1 MRGGLERWKRGVE
14 SRGVRQAIGYALE
27 GISDAHLQHSPS
39 IDALEAYSAASNST
53 VSRFIVASGRIG
65 SDELTAGGL
74 RVWLTGHDPITGEER
89 GHQRLSPDADLLLD
103 GTLNHPKS
111 YSIAALL
118 HPELAAEFEALQ
130 DRLRDRILLTWQ
142 TELNARRGHGGL
154 IREEITRIEVVEL
167 RHRRSRAL
175 DPHIHRHLWLN
186 IKVLGVDGKWS
197 NLDSRVAMKLH
208 TVVNA
213 EGELAT
219 RTDPAWIAA
228 LARHGYTLDNT
239 GEIAKLASAIRRVSR
254 RSAQIEGNRARL
266 TAEWSAAHNGS
277 APSSEVL
284 QQIDR
289 RAWAVSRPNKPTDLD
304 EALWEARVHD
314 EIAAIDPDLTIPR
327 AAISVAATAPHAV
340 ALDLLAAQAV
350 VDADERS
357 TSCGGRFSIFDIRA
371 GAIRALSRTGVVAE
385 RDRLDG
391 VITEITERAT
401 RSAHRLVTDDPP
413 AHVKAFMATETVRAK
428 VRLAGR
434 LDVLARPGRSLLLG
448 ELQRFARN
456 EELSTLDASQRVA
469 ACAIAGT
476 DGLVT
481 VTGPAGAGKTTMLRA
496 AFGALTSHRR
506 QMLVVAPTRKAA
518 SVASRE
524 VGAAASSIH
533 ALLSGHGY
541 RWGTDEAGAKVW
553 TRLRVGELDPSMGA
567 VYGGPT
573 HYVLRSH
580 DRIVVDEAGMV
591 DLQTANVLVDLAIE
605 QGVGL
610 AFVGDT
616 RQALP
621 VGHAGAMGSA
631 IRHANAA
638 VELDTVHRFRDP
650 DYAALT
656 LRLRDAGD
664 RERALAV
671 AGELADQGHVDRVD
685 HLDGARERMIDAYFE
700 WHARGKRVTLVSG
713 TNAEA
718 DAINDAIQ
726 QRRVDEGE
734 LDSRVSWGMG
744 QQRILV
750 GDTVQTRRNDRLTGL
765 ENRAQWTVRDIRD
778 GYVPLIS
785 VSDSGEVRRV
795 FTEYAREH
803 LQLAYASTVHG
814 VQGDTAAASVV
825 GPDVDAAGL
834 YVGLTRGRLSN
845 VAIVVARTDAAAREC
860 LAESMQRGT
869 PELTMQDAVRAA
881 QAELRRAAR
890 NREATM
896 ATGPVVGAPSAGAR
910 ARHVEPT
917 SGDEESSILLAHASS
932 VALATARIVR
942 RYLQRCE
949 RPAADHVAER
959 SDGCI
964 FGFSFSSIAVMSTTP
979 PYPNAPIA
987 LAIVELRGPESP
999 PLTRAEILSLK
1010 RAVQSTLPLFATER
1024 TRGFSMEFGPA
1035 GVRPVD
1041 GGEQELVKFM
1051 TRSRRTCVTFTTT
1064 STIIETTDY
1073 KGWSD
1078 FKRFLEVGLSARQDI
1093 APMDGLVRLGI
1104 RIIDEVRVPNNSR
1117 PDWADWLDP
1126 SLLAPR
1132 VKSSGSELQLKQQQ
1146 AVVQYGGHDRGETI
1160 TVRYG
1165 AMDGPPAVTS
1175 APNLIRPNLPAP
1187 GSYFLIDTDA
1197 AWEITDGEELPAVTS
1212 PGVVGLA
1219 DKLHAPMKEI
1229 FESFI
1234 TDRLRKEVF
1243 A

>member
-14 SRGVRQAIGYALE
+14 SRGVRHAIGYALK
-27 GISDAHLQHSPS
+27 GTCDAHLQHSPGV
-39 IDALEAYSAASNST
+39 DALEAYSATSDST
-53 VSRFIVASGRIG
+53 VSRFIVEKGIIT

-74 RVWLTGHDPITGEER
+74 RVWLTGHDPVTGKER

-103 GTLNHPKS
+103 GTINHPKS

-130 DRLRDRILLTWQ
+130 DRLRERILLTWQ

-167 RHRRSRAL
+167 QHRRSRAL

-186 IKVLGVDGKWS
+186 IKVLGADGKWS

-213 EGELAT
+213 EGELAA
-219 RTDPAWIAA
+219 RTDPVWIAA
-228 LARHGYTLDNT
+228 LARHGYTLDDT
-239 GEIAKLASAIRRVSR
+239 GEIAELAGAVRPVSR
-254 RSAQIEGNRARL
+254 RSAQIEANRARL
-266 TAEWSAAHNGS
+266 IAEWSAGHGRS
-277 APSSEVL
+277 APSVEAL

-289 RAWAVSRPNKPTDLD
+289 RAWAVSRPNKPADLD
-304 EALWEARVHD
+304 EASWEARVHD
-314 EIAAIDPDLTIPR
+314 EISAIDPSLTTPRVAIP
-327 AAISVAATAPHAV
+327 VAATDPHAV
-340 ALDLLAAQAV
+340 DLDLLAAQAV

-391 VITEITERAT
+391 VIAEIAERAT
-401 RSAHRLVTDDPP
+401 RSVYRLVAESP

-434 LDVLARPGRSLLLG
+434 LDVLARPGRCLLPN
-448 ELQRFARN
+448 ELRRLAPN
-456 EELSTLDASQRVA
+456 EDLSALDASQSVA

-481 VTGPAGAGKTTMLRA
+481 VTGPAGTGKTTMLRA
-496 AFGALTSHRR
+496 AFAALTSQGRR
-506 QMLVVAPTRKAA
+506 MLVVAPTRKAA

-533 ALLSGHGY
+533 ALLLDHGY
-541 RWGTDEAGAKVW
+541 RWATDEAGAKVW
-553 TRLRVGELDPSMGA
+553 TRLRVGEVDPSTGA
-567 VYGGPT
+567 VHGGPT
-573 HYVLRSH
+573 QYVLRSR

-591 DLQTANVLVDLAIE
+591 DLQTANVLVELAIE

-616 RQALP
+616 HQALP

-664 RERALAV
+664 RARALVV
-671 AGELADQGHVDRVD
+671 AGELAEHGHVDRVD
-685 HLDGARERMIDAYFE
+685 HHDAARERMIDAYFD

-726 QRRVDEGE
+726 QRRVDQGE
-734 LDSRVSWGMG
+734 LDVRVAAWGMA

-750 GDTVQTRRNDRLTGL
+750 GDTVQTRRNDRLTGV
-765 ENRAQWTVRDIRD
+765 ENRAQWIVRGIRD
-778 GYVPLIS
+778 EYLSLVS
-785 VSDSGEVRRV
+785 VSDSGEVARV
-795 FTEYAREH
+795 STEYAREH

-814 VQGDTAAASVV
+814 VQGDTADASVV

-881 QAELRRAAR
+881 QAEVRRAAR
-890 NREATM
+890 NREAAM
-896 ATGPVVGAPSAGAR
+896 ATGPVVGAPSAG
-910 ARHVEPT
+910 
-917 SGDEESSILLAHASS
+917 
-932 VALATARIVR
+932 
-942 RYLQRCE
+942 
-949 RPAADHVAER
+949 
-959 SDGCI
+959 
-964 FGFSFSSIAVMSTTP
+964 
-979 PYPNAPIA
+979 
-987 LAIVELRGPESP
+987 RG
-999 PLTRAEILSLK
+999 I
-1010 RAVQSTLPLFATER
+1010 
-1024 TRGFSMEFGPA
+1024 GM
-1035 GVRPVD
+1035 
-1041 GGEQELVKFM
+1041 
-1051 TRSRRTCVTFTTT
+1051 
-1064 STIIETTDY
+1064 
-1073 KGWSD
+1073 
-1078 FKRFLEVGLSARQDI
+1078 
-1093 APMDGLVRLGI
+1093 
-1104 RIIDEVRVPNNSR
+1104 
-1117 PDWADWLDP
+1117 
-1126 SLLAPR
+1126 
-1132 VKSSGSELQLKQQQ
+1132 
-1146 AVVQYGGHDRGETI
+1146 
-1160 TVRYG
+1160 
-1165 AMDGPPAVTS
+1165 
-1175 APNLIRPNLPAP
+1175 
-1187 GSYFLIDTDA
+1187 
-1197 AWEITDGEELPAVTS
+1197 
-1212 PGVVGLA
+1212 
-1219 DKLHAPMKEI
+1219 
-1229 FESFI
+1229 
-1234 TDRLRKEVF
+1234 
-1243 A
+1243 

>member
-14 SRGVRQAIGYALE
+14 SRGVRRAIGYALE
-27 GISDAHLQHSPS
+27 GICDAHLHHSPGV
-39 IDALEAYSAASNST
+39 DALEAYSAASAGT
-53 VSRFIVASGRIG
+53 VSRFIGASGRIG

-74 RVWLTGHDPITGEER
+74 RVWLTGHDPVTGEER
-89 GHQRLSPDADLLLD
+89 GYQRLSPDADLLLD

-167 RHRRSRAL
+167 QHRRSRAL

-186 IKVLGVDGKWS
+186 IKVLGADGKWS

-213 EGELAT
+213 EGELAA

-228 LARHGYTLDNT
+228 LARYGYTLDLN
-239 GEIAKLASAIRRVSR
+239 GEIAELAGAVGPVSR
-254 RSAQIEGNRARL
+254 RSAQIEANRARL
-266 TAEWSAAHNGS
+266 IAAWSAAHEGS
-277 APSSEVL
+277 APSVEVL

-289 RAWAVSRPNKPTDLD
+289 RAWAVSRPNKPADLD
-304 EALWEARVHD
+304 EASWEARVRD
-314 EIAAIDPDLTIPR
+314 EIAAIDSSLTTPRVSIP
-327 AAISVAATAPHAV
+327 VAATDLRAID
-340 ALDLLAAQAV
+340 LDLLAARAV

-391 VITEITERAT
+391 VIAEITERAT
-401 RSAHRLVTDDPP
+401 GSVYRLVAEPP

-434 LDVLARPGRSLLLG
+434 LDVLARPGRSLLPG
-448 ELQRFARN
+448 ELHRFAPH
-456 EELSTLDASQRVA
+456 EDLSALDASQSVA

-496 AFGALTSHRR
+496 AFAALASQRR
-506 QMLVVAPTRKAA
+506 RMLVVAPTRKAA

-533 ALLSGHGY
+533 ALLSDYGY

-553 TRLRVGELDPSMGA
+553 TRLRVGEVDPGTGA
-567 VYGGPT
+567 VFGGPSQ
-573 HYVLRSH
+573 YVLCSR

-591 DLQTANVLVDLAIE
+591 DLQTASVLVELAIE

-616 RQALP
+616 HQALP

-656 LRLRDAGD
+656 LRLRAAGD
-664 RERALAV
+664 RERALVV
-671 AGELADQGHVDRVD
+671 AGELAEQGHVARVD
-685 HLDGARERMIDAYFE
+685 HHDAARERMIDAYFE

-726 QRRVDEGE
+726 QRRVDQGE
-734 LDSRVSWGMG
+734 LDVRVAAWGMG
-744 QQRILV
+744 EQRILV
-750 GDTVQTRRNDRLTGL
+750 GDTVQTRRNDRLTGV
-765 ENRAQWTVRDIRD
+765 ENRAQWIVRGIRD
-778 GYVPLIS
+778 EYLSLVS
-785 VSDSGEVRRV
+785 VSDSGEVARV
-795 FTEYAREH
+795 STEYAREH

-814 VQGDTAAASVV
+814 VQGDTADASVV

-845 VAIVVARTDAAAREC
+845 VAIAVARTDAAAREC

-869 PELTMQDAVRAA
+869 PELTLQDAVRAA
-881 QAELRRAAR
+881 QAEMRRAAR
-890 NREATM
+890 NWEA
-896 ATGPVVGAPSAGAR
+896 ATASGPVVGA
-910 ARHVEPT
+910 
-917 SGDEESSILLAHASS
+917 
-932 VALATARIVR
+932 
-942 RYLQRCE
+942 
-949 RPAADHVAER
+949 
-959 SDGCI
+959 
-964 FGFSFSSIAVMSTTP
+964 SIAW
-979 PYPNAPIA
+979 
-987 LAIVELRGPESP
+987 RG
-999 PLTRAEILSLK
+999 
-1010 RAVQSTLPLFATER
+1010 
-1024 TRGFSMEFGPA
+1024 M
-1035 GVRPVD
+1035 GV
-1041 GGEQELVKFM
+1041 
-1051 TRSRRTCVTFTTT
+1051 
-1064 STIIETTDY
+1064 
-1073 KGWSD
+1073 
-1078 FKRFLEVGLSARQDI
+1078 
-1093 APMDGLVRLGI
+1093 
-1104 RIIDEVRVPNNSR
+1104 
-1117 PDWADWLDP
+1117 
-1126 SLLAPR
+1126 
-1132 VKSSGSELQLKQQQ
+1132 
-1146 AVVQYGGHDRGETI
+1146 
-1160 TVRYG
+1160 
-1165 AMDGPPAVTS
+1165 
-1175 APNLIRPNLPAP
+1175 
-1187 GSYFLIDTDA
+1187 
-1197 AWEITDGEELPAVTS
+1197 
-1212 PGVVGLA
+1212 
-1219 DKLHAPMKEI
+1219 
-1229 FESFI
+1229 
-1234 TDRLRKEVF
+1234 
-1243 A
+1243 